1 MFALVLGLAFSV
13 VLAMTVMAFVV
24 VPARRDGRD
33 LLTERGEEVVAGL
46 KARSEDA
53 RARLEAARAS

>member
-1 MFALVLGLAFSV
+1 MLALVLGLTLSV
-13 VLAMTVMAFVV
+13 ILATFVMALVV
-24 VPARRDGRD
+24 VPARRDGREV
-33 LLTERGEEVVAGL
+33 LTERGEEVVAGL